1 MKKLVLLFAVA
12 ASCIAANAS
21 YLYWQVDA
29 NDFISSGQTGTAN
42 LYATLTSNGEGKY
55 LLDSYTGTFGMP
67 TVQVAD
73 LGSYTTGYSYFV
85 ELVNSSS
92 QVVSTS
98 VGDIA
103 NNTYSSLLGTS
114 IGTDS
119 SWVAT
124 VAKQQAWK
132 GGTQAV
138 PEPTSGLLTL
148 IGMAL
153 LGLRRKRA

>member
-42 LYATLTSNGEGKY
+42 LYAMTSGTGTLI
-55 LLDSYTGTFGMP
+55 DSYTGTFGMP
-67 TVQVAD
+67 SVQVAD
-73 LGSYTTGYSYFV
+73 LGSYTEGYSYYV
-85 ELVNSSS
+85 ELVSDSVVVSSS
-92 QVVSTS
+92 I
-98 VGDIA
+98 GDIS
-103 NNTYSSLLGTS
+103 NNSYSALVTAGS